1 MSTPTLADL
10 DAVTFDAM
18 GTLIQLREPG
28 PLLRAAL
35 VARYGIEAPSE
46 RCAAAMHA
54 EISHYVLHA
63 AQARTPS
70 DAARLR
76 LECAAVVA
84 EALSV
89 GLDAAEAL
97 PLLGEAIRY
106 EPTRGAA
113 ATLATLRQT
122 GIRLAVV
129 SNFDTSLARV
139 LAVTDLAEH
148 FELVLST
155 AELGIRKPDPA
166 VYTAAAERL
175 GSVPQ
180 RLVHVGDD
188 PRGDVDAALAAGY
201 RAAVLI
207 DPRPGPAKRRP
218 RIAAIP
224 ELLAL
229 LDADRQRITG
239 ERAKP

>member
-18 GTLIQLREPG
+18 DTLIRLQEPG

-46 RCAAAMHA
+46 RCTAAMHA
-54 EISHYVLHA
+54 EISHYVAHA
-63 AQARTPS
+63 AEARTPS
-70 DAARLR
+70 DTARLR
-76 LECAAVVA
+76 LECAAIVA
-84 EALSV
+84 EALRV

-113 ATLATLRQT
+113 ATLASLRQA

-129 SNFDTSLARV
+129 SNFDASLARV
-139 LAVTDLAEH
+139 LAATGLAEH
-148 FELVLST
+148 FELALST
-155 AELGIRKPDPA
+155 AELGVRKPDPA
-166 VYTAAAERL
+166 VFTAAAERL
-175 GSVPQ
+175 GSVPR

-188 PRGDVDAALAAGY
+188 PRGDIDAALAAGY
-201 RAAVLI
+201 RAAILM

-229 LDADRQRITG
+229 LDADRERITS
-239 ERAKP
+239 ERERQ

>member
-1 MSTPTLADL
+1 MSAPTLADL
-10 DAVTFDAM
+10 DAITFDAM
-18 GTLIQLREPG
+18 GTLIRLREPG

-35 VARYGIEAPSE
+35 VSRYGIDAPSE

-54 EISHYVLHA
+54 EISHYTLHA
-63 AQARTPS
+63 AQARTAS

-76 LECAAVVA
+76 LECAAIVA
-84 EALSV
+84 EALRV
-89 GLDAAEAL
+89 GLDAADAL
-97 PLLGEAIRY
+97 PLLAEAIRY
-106 EPTRGAA
+106 EPTPGAA
-113 ATLATLRQT
+113 ATLASLRQT

-129 SNFDTSLARV
+129 SNFDSSLARV
-139 LAVTDLAEH
+139 LERTGLVEHIGLA
-148 FELVLST
+148 LST
-155 AELGIRKPDPA
+155 AELGVRKPDPA

-175 GSVPQ
+175 GSVPR

-201 RAAVLI
+201 RAAILI

-218 RIAAIP
+218 RIAALP

-229 LDADRQRITG
+229 LDADREPTTA
-239 ERAKP
+239 ERARP